1 MDKTKSTRT
10 TSSPAQ
16 GAKTTSTTNPERKPA
31 PTAAKPQ
38 PAPRPAAPTSVKPQP
53 TATPSAKRQPA
64 ATPAVK
70 PQAPATPPPQPTT
83 KPASSPASTGGRT
96 DPRGRVQTGH
106 AASSGYAGRNRP
118 YGGYRGP
125 QHGRSSGRSRAAN
138 FRNAEP
144 PPTTPVGST
153 ATPTPQ
159 ASGTVPAVPSS
170 QGGAGQTAVKPQAS
184 NSKRITMPNIITVR
198 DLSILLDS
206 SPINIIR
213 ELMKNGVM
221 ANINQ
226 EIDFE
231 TSAIVAADLGFEVE
245 EAKPPEPERV
255 EPEQPAVRKR
265 KEYTAEEKAKLAT
278 RPPVVTIMGHVDH
291 GKTSL
296 LDNIRSSNVV
306 ASEAGGI
313 TQHIGAYQ
321 VRKQGKLITFLD
333 TPGHEAFTAMRA
345 RGAMVT
351 DVAVLVVAAD
361 DGVQPQ
367 TIEAINH
374 ARAAQVPIVVALNKI
389 DKPNANPDAVKRQ
402 LSDVGVLVE
411 DYGGDVICVPVSA
424 KLKTNLDT
432 LLDMILLVAEMADL
446 KANPDTAATG
456 TVVESRMDKAKGPL
470 ATLLVQEGTLKMGD
484 YLVIGD
490 MAGKVRAMF
499 DDKGKRLEAAPPA
512 WPAVVLGLT
521 GVPNAGE
528 TFRVVA
534 NEHEARALA
543 AEEGLRRQAA
553 SDQKSRA
560 VSLEEFYAQAQAGQA
575 RELNIILK
583 ADVQGSI
590 EPIVNSIEKLGDD
603 KIKVHIIHSGIGN
616 IIESDIDLAVASG
629 AIIIGF
635 SVQAD
640 PAASRSAESAGIDV
654 RLYNIIY
661 RLVDDVDKALKGLL
675 EPTFQDVVIGH
686 AEVKAIFKV
695 PDKKQVAGSAVTDG
709 IAARNAT
716 VRVKRAGKVLFEG
729 SVASLRRFKDD
740 VREVSAGMEC
750 GIGLDGYNDFNV
762 GDILEFYRKEQ
773 VA

>member
-1 MDKTKSTRT
+1 MTPTGT
-10 TSSPAQ
+10 PATAPAAQ
-16 GAKTTSTTNPERKPA
+16 GG
-31 PTAAKPQ
+31 
-38 PAPRPAAPTSVKPQP
+38 
-53 TATPSAKRQPA
+53 
-64 ATPAVK
+64 
-70 PQAPATPPPQPTT
+70 
-83 KPASSPASTGGRT
+83 TGQ
-96 DPRGRVQTGH
+96 VQ
-106 AASSGYAGRNRP
+106 
-118 YGGYRGP
+118 
-125 QHGRSSGRSRAAN
+125 AAN
-138 FRNAEP
+138 
-144 PPTTPVGST
+144 
-153 ATPTPQ
+153 
-159 ASGTVPAVPSS
+159 
-170 QGGAGQTAVKPQAS
+170 
-184 NSKRITMPNIITVR
+184 SKHITLPNVVTVR
-198 DLSILLDS
+198 DLSIILNS

-231 TSAIVAADLGFEVE
+231 TSAIVAADLGYEVE
-245 EAKPPEPERV
+245 EAKAPEPVVV

-265 KEYTAEEKAKLAT
+265 KEYTAEEMTKLVT

-333 TPGHEAFTAMRA
+333 TPGHEAFTSMRA

-351 DVAVLVVAAD
+351 DIAVLVVAAD

-367 TIEAINH
+367 TVEAINH
-374 ARAAQVPIVVALNKI
+374 ARAAGVPIVVALNKI
-389 DKPNANPDAVKRQ
+389 DKPNANQDAVKRQ

-411 DYGGDVICVPVSA
+411 EYGGDVICVPVSA
-424 KLKTNLDT
+424 KQKTNLDT
-432 LLDMILLVAEMADL
+432 LLDMILLVAEMGDL
-446 KANPDTAATG
+446 KANPETPATG

-470 ATLLVQEGTLKMGD
+470 ATLLVQEGTLKTGD

-490 MAGKVRAMF
+490 LAGKVRAMF
-499 DDKGKRLEAAPPA
+499 DDKGKRLDAAPPA

-528 TFRVVA
+528 VFRVVSD
-534 NEHEARALA
+534 EHEARSLA
-543 AEEGLRRQAA
+543 AEEAQNRQDA

-560 VSLEEFYAQAQAGQA
+560 VSLEEFFAQAQAGQV

-590 EPIVNSIEKLGDD
+590 EPIANSIEKLGDD
-603 KIKVHIIHSGIGN
+603 KIKVHILHSGIGN
-616 IIESDIDLAVASG
+616 INESDVSLAVASG
-629 AIIIGF
+629 AIVIGF
-635 SVQAD
+635 SVQVD
-640 PAASRSAESAGIDV
+640 PAASRSAEGAGIDV

-675 EPTFQDVVIGH
+675 EPTYQDVVIGH

-729 SVASLRRFKDD
+729 TVASLRRFKDD
-740 VREVSAGMEC
+740 VREVTAGIEC
-750 GIGLDGYNDFNV
+750 GIGLDGYNDFAV
-762 GDILEFYRKEQ
+762 GDVLEFYRKEQ
-773 VA
+773 VV